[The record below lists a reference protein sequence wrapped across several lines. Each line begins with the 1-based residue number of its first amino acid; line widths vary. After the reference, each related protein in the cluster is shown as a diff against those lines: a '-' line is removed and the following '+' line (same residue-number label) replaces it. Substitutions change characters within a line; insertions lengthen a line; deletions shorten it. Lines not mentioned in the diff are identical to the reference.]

1 MLVKAKWNVKDAAGW
16 HKAGEVFETSDN
28 LGEAV
33 ILVGEPRKP
42 VIKEPKDVPAEEPEA
57 EPVKEPEAEP
67 VEEQPVRSRTRRK
80 TTTK

>member
-1 MLVKAKWNVKDAAGW
+1 MLVKAKWNVKDKEGW

-42 VIKEPKDVPAEEPEA
+42 VIKAPAVQEA
-57 EPVKEPEAEP
+57 EPETEPKKEAASKP
-67 VEEQPVRSRTRRK
+67 TRRK
-80 TTTK
+80 TTK